1 MAEKHNDFF
10 NNSPAFNP
18 MIDPVDD
25 LLKMPE
31 LHDFKPVKQPDADL
45 INDANKATL
54 DSLEVLKK
62 IEMNTEYLKNIVD
75 LLSVNNEHQKEL
87 NGLVQDVLSIAKS
100 PDKDEAQ
107 SRYRSVMKKIGDF
120 SVVTT
125 SALNIAQLSTLASTV
140 LQFFMQSH

>member
-1 MAEKHNDFF
+1 MAKNYNHLLDNI
-10 NNSPAFNP
+10 PIFNP
-18 MIDPVDD
+18 IPDPMKDVG
-25 LLKMPE
+25 E
-31 LHDFKPVKQPDADL
+31 LPKLDFKPLKHPDADL
-45 INDANKATL
+45 IDDANKATL